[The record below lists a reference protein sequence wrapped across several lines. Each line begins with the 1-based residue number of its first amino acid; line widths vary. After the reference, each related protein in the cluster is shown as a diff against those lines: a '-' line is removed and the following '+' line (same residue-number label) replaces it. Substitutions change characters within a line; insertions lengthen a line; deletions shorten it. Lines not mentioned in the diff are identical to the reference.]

1 MRAPVSA
8 YIGLG
13 ANLNDP
19 AAQLRGAL
27 AELAQLPDTR
37 MLSQSRFYRSKP
49 LGPQDQPD
57 YLNAVAALETRLEAL
72 ELMRHLQAI
81 ELRHGRRRSPD
92 SRWGPRNLDL
102 DLLVYGDLALQTPEL
117 TLPHPELHKRS
128 FVLYPLAELAP
139 DLVIPGRGPVRVL
152 REHCRS
158 PAIRLYEEGAHA

>member
-13 ANLNDP
+13 ANLHDP
-19 AAQLRGAL
+19 AAQLRSAL

-37 MLSQSRFYRSKP
+37 VTARSRFYLSKP
-49 LGPQDQPD
+49 LGPKDQPD
-57 YLNAVAALETRLEAL
+57 YLNAVAALETRLEPP
-72 ELMRHLQAI
+72 ELMRHLLAI
-81 ELRHGRRRSPD
+81 EAQHGRQRSPD
-92 SRWGPRNLDL
+92 GRWGARSLDL
-102 DLLVYGDLALQTPEL
+102 DLLIYGALALQTREL

-139 DLVIPGRGPVRVL
+139 DLVIPGHGPVRVL

>member
-13 ANLNDP
+13 ANLHDP
-19 AAQLRGAL
+19 AAQLRSAL

-37 MLSQSRFYRSKP
+37 VTARSRFYLSKP
-49 LGPQDQPD
+49 LGPKDQPD
-57 YLNAVAALETRLEAL
+57 YLNAVAALETRLEPP
-72 ELMRHLQAI
+72 ELMRHLLAI
-81 ELRHGRRRSPD
+81 EAQHGRQRSPD
-92 SRWGPRNLDL
+92 GRWGARSLDL
-102 DLLVYGDLALQTPEL
+102 DLLMYGALALQTREL

-139 DLVIPGRGPVRVL
+139 DLVIPGHGPVRVL

>member
-19 AAQLRGAL
+19 AAQLRDTL

-37 MLSQSRFYRSKP
+37 MLSHSRFYLSKP
-49 LGPQDQPD
+49 LGPKDQPD
-57 YLNAVAALETRLEAL
+57 YLNAVAALETQLDPQ
-72 ELMRHLQAI
+72 ELMRHLLAI
-81 ELRHGRRRSPD
+81 ETQHGRQRSPD
-92 SRWGPRNLDL
+92 NRWGARSLDL
-102 DLLVYGDLALQTPEL
+102 DLLMYGALVLQTKEL

-139 DLVIPGRGPVRVL
+139 DLVIPGHGPVRVL

>member
-19 AAQLRGAL
+19 AAQLRAAF

-37 MLSQSRFYRSKP
+37 VTSQSRCYLSKP
-49 LGPQDQPD
+49 LGPKDQPD
-57 YLNAVAALETRLEAL
+57 YLNAVAALETRLGPQA
-72 ELMRHLQAI
+72 LMRHLLAI
-81 ELRHGRRRSPD
+81 EARHGRQRSPD
-92 SRWGPRNLDL
+92 SRWGARSLDL
-102 DLLVYGDLALQTPEL
+102 DLLVYDALVLHTGEL

-139 DLVIPGRGPVRVL
+139 DLVIPGHGPVRVL
-152 REHCRS
+152 REHCSS